1 MIPRQLSLTLQSCY
15 VACYVPPGNKSEVW
29 EDVICS
35 RLPAS
40 RQPSQPSLLTTHP
53 SFLSTNLCDKTMVQD
68 ESHAAGV
75 KCTNDGVTGP
85 GTTPQG
91 PLKFSGRA
99 GWARCDGQEGVG
111 AVLCSNP

>member
-1 MIPRQLSLTLQSCY
+1 
-15 VACYVPPGNKSEVW
+15 
-29 EDVICS
+29 
-35 RLPAS
+35 
-40 RQPSQPSLLTTHP
+40 
-53 SFLSTNLCDKTMVQD
+53 MVQD

-75 KCTNDGVTGP
+75 KCTNDGVIGP
-85 GTTPQG
+85 GATPQG